1 MAVTPIASGASRFNP
16 QLSKRHQAGRI
27 FETVCFLGTI
37 AALIVLVLLMY
48 RVFSEGIPRLD
59 RNAFLAYPSQLNPKE
74 AGFRASLIGS
84 IMVLV
89 LTVVMA
95 LPVGVGAAIYLEEYA
110 PQNRFTRL
118 LELNITN
125 LAGVPSV
132 VYGML
137 GLGLFV
143 RLLGLGPVVLAG
155 SMTMALVI
163 LPVIIVAAREAIR
176 AVPQSFRQASYG
188 LGATRWQTIS
198 NHVLPYA
205 VPGIL
210 TGTIIAMS
218 RAIGDA
224 APLLV
229 VGGLVFIQADPGLF
243 SRFTV
248 LPLQIF
254 FSIGQPQAA
263 FRELAAAGIII
274 LLIVLLLLNAAAIL
288 VRNSFERQ
296 YRS

>member
-1 MAVTPIASGASRFNP
+1 MTATPLTGAASRFNP
-16 QLSKRHQAGRI
+16 RLDRRHRI
-27 FETVCFLGTI
+27 GKVFEIICFLGTI
-37 AALIVLVLLMY
+37 AALILLVLLMI
-48 RVFSEGIPRLD
+48 RVFSEGLARLD
-59 RNAFLAYPSQLNPKE
+59 RNAFFAYPSQLNPQE
-74 AGFRASLIGS
+74 AGFRASLLGS
-84 IMVLV
+84 LWILI
-89 LTVVMA
+89 LTVMMA
-95 LPVGVGAAIYLEEYA
+95 LPIGVGAAVYLEEYA
-110 PQNRFTRL
+110 PKNRFTEI

-143 RLLGLGPVVLAG
+143 RLMRLGPVVLAG
-155 SMTMALVI
+155 AMTTALVI

-224 APLLV
+224 AALLV
-229 VGGLVFIQADPGLF
+229 VGGLVFVQADPGLF

-254 FSIGQPQAA
+254 FSIGQPQLA
-263 FRELAAAGIII
+263 FRQLAAAGIII
-274 LLIVLLLLNAAAIL
+274 LLIVLLVLNATAIYL
-288 VRNSFERQ
+288 RSRFERQ
-296 YRS
+296 DRS